1 MLLDMPEVNS
11 LLDELRKEFEATDL
25 SRLYQAYLDRFNSVT
40 EWKFSSGDYYAPIPY
55 ESERMGFS
63 PDAPVKKKYKSVDEA
78 RWQGKYSAGFV
89 DGLHVIT
96 VLPSQRT
103 VKALH
108 ATLYDEV
115 GSVLEVRTVA
125 FKWIGKPEKMQ
136 SQVRSVG
143 RVISRP
149 DNTRL
154 HVGVGIGGAFAVS
167 LYQYSDE
174 GRPIRA
180 RAMSKGYP
188 GEAAWEYRYTP
199 DGQLH
204 EITTGGPVPLWK
216 RKQG

>member
-1 MLLDMPEVNS
+1 MLLDMPEVVS
-11 LLDELRKEFEATDL
+11 LLDELRKEFDATDV
-25 SRLYQAYLDRFNSVT
+25 SKLYPAYLDRFNSVT

-63 PDAPVKKKYKSVDEA
+63 PDVPIKKKYKSVDEA
-78 RWQGKYSAGFV
+78 RWLGKYCAGFV
-89 DGLHVIT
+89 GGEHVVT
-96 VLPSQRT
+96 VRPGQRT
-103 VKALH
+103 VNALL

-115 GSVLEVRTVA
+115 GPILGIRSVSFRGL
-125 FKWIGKPEKMQ
+125 GKPEM
-136 SQVRSVG
+136 RSAIGGLG
-143 RVISRP
+143 RIISRA

-167 LYQYSDE
+167 LYQYSNE

-188 GEAAWEYRYTP
+188 GEAAWEYHYTP
-199 DGQLH
+199 EGQLD

-216 RKQG
+216 RKK